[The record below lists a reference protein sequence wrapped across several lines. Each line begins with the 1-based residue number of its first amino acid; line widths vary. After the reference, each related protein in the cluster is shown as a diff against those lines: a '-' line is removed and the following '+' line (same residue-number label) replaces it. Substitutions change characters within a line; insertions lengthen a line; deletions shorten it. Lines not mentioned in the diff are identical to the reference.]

1 MSYADCRRLNQ
12 IRIRLKPNDPNIII
26 VLCCQRS
33 LKTVCFLLEFIGP
46 TGKSFAVDSDTIP
59 GE

>member
-1 MSYADCRRLNQ
+1 MSWEDFRRLNQ
-12 IRIRLKPNDPNIII
+12 IHIRMKPNDPNIII

-33 LKTVCFLLEFIGP
+33 LKTVCSLLGSIGP